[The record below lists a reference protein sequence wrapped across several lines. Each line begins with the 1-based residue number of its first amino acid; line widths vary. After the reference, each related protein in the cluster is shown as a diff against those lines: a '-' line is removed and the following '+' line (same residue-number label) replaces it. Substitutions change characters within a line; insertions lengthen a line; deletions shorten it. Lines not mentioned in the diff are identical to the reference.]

1 MLRRYTGLFPEKVR
15 RLVNIEGLG
24 PPPQLLAERAAQTPD
39 ESWRAWLTQR
49 QGAATRQP
57 KRYTSIDDAF
67 ARMRAENTYLS
78 AEQARYLTIRGIAR
92 NEDGT
97 WSWKFDNY
105 VHSYLPWDISEVE
118 LEYLWYRI
126 TCPVLLLHGAKS
138 WAPNPARNGI
148 ALHFRNARVVSCEH
162 SGHWPHHDQFD
173 EFMLEIKAFL

>member
-1 MLRRYTGLFPEKVR
+1 
-15 RLVNIEGLG
+15 VNIEGLG

-105 VHSYLPWDISEVE
+105 VHSYLPWDIPEVE

-126 TCPVLLLHGAKS
+126 TCPVLLLHRAKS

-148 ALHFRNARVVSCEH
+148 ALHFRNARVVSFEH

-173 EFMLEIKAFL
+173 EFMLAIKAFL